1 MGEVN
6 IVNNGKPYF
15 FRFDIAKEGGMS
27 ARITDYLKT
36 RVNDN
41 GKKVPV
47 KWFDQGMVMNVHGMS
62 PFIQG
67 GVGHYTPD
75 DNNELLPGPDV
86 VYRDWQ
92 GTPADVTDDGMVYYT
107 LEDQFFCKQGQF
119 KGIFGL
125 RDSNGNVFSSVNIIF
140 EIQGND
146 FRIHQT
152 TEYYSS
158 ELEKMKSKFSNDTAQ
173 AVKDLYGKY
182 NSEVRLH
189 EGALQENTQSF
200 QLLSAQAASI
210 LSKLQTNDVITISKY
225 NQDKQA
231 DRNMLQTAL
240 SKINTSIE
248 GFPTADDLKNT
259 YPQGKNGIFM
269 AMDTGHGFVWW
280 NNSWTDCGQ
289 LMTMRDTGQAVY
301 KPYVDHLPLK
311 DHPDSENHPGDAS
324 WWAFNKIYPAGY
336 VSYVSLEITGDDDQ
350 KAIVGLVDKDTNK
363 VMALEEAN
371 GHGKLIIN
379 FNKVMDSSFYILIK
393 ASNFKFTNEEN
404 GIDYTVWQIA
414 SGDTGYDYVHLGQD
428 MNPKWLKG
436 NYTPYLDVAYISIS
450 EQLVNLYQN
459 QFNAENSS
467 VYDFDQYLDKGGYFF
482 GVEKGSGKQL
492 EHAPNNDTYGYY
504 SLIVLPINP
513 SFYIQLATT
522 YSAEHGA
529 NVSLRYV
536 GKKGDGSIDKSN
548 PQLNQWLQLYPDKH
562 IFTGQND
569 SRLDFDE
576 YTKKGGYFFG
586 TDENNPKLE
595 HAPNNDR
602 WGYYSLLVLPI
613 NESYFIQLAY
623 SYNAEHGSNMSF
635 RYLGINSDGSI
646 DKSNPPLN
654 QWQTFSGGNVSHN
667 KMFIAGDSITA
678 GHPYES
684 NTHLAYANEIG
695 RSLKYDVTRGAQ
707 NGAGWLYNNGIDGM
721 KIAENNDFK
730 QYNVALFA
738 FGTNDYGNNQPLG
751 QLGDVY
757 PEQKTFYGAVEYA
770 IKKIYESNPSIT
782 LIISTP
788 LIRVDQGDLTTKYA
802 LGIKNEAGYTLDQY
816 IQAEIDIC
824 KKFGINYIDNRQCPI
839 NALSAPSLLVDR
851 LHPNEEGYHVLGS
864 YLTSKVASIIRPYVE

>member
-1 MGEVN
+1 MTS
-6 IVNNGKPYF
+6 VNNGEPY
-15 FRFDIAKEGGMS
+15 
-27 ARITDYLKT
+27 YLKVDISKAGESAVSINNYIKM
-36 RVNDN
+36 RVFDN
-41 GKKVPV
+41 GKILPV
-47 KWFDQGMVMNVHGMS
+47 KWFDQNVVMNVNGMI
-62 PFIQG
+62 PFIEG
-67 GVGHYTPD
+67 SVGQFSTD
-75 DNNELLPGPDV
+75 DNDNIVMAPDAV
-86 VYRDWQ
+86 HRDWQ
-92 GTPADVTDDGMVYYT
+92 GTAANTRDGGWADYILTDQMFTEEGAFSGFIGLMDGNGRRLTSINIWFRV
-107 LEDQFFCKQGQF
+107 LGDNLF
-119 KGIFGL
+119 FGL
-125 RDSNGNVFSSVNIIF
+125 T
-140 EIQGND
+140 QK
-146 FRIHQT
+146 
-152 TEYYSS
+152 YYSDKI
-158 ELEKMKSKFSNDTAQ
+158 EKFIKQMQ
-173 AVKDLYGKY
+173 AKGDKAIDDLYQKY
-182 NSEVRLH
+182 NTEVRLH
-189 EGALQENTQSF
+189 EGALQESTQSL
-200 QLLSAQAASI
+200 QLLSTQATSI
-210 LSKLQTNDVITISKY
+210 LSKLETNDVITIDKY

-231 DRNMLQTAL
+231 DRNQLQTAL
-240 SKINTSIE
+240 SKLNTSIE
-248 GFPTADDLKNT
+248 GFPTAEDLKNK
-259 YPQGKNGIFM
+259 YPSGKDGIFVT
-269 AMDTGHGFVWW
+269 MDSGHGYIYW
-280 NNSWTDCGQ
+280 NGSWTDCGPLINVTDNGAIAYQ
-289 LMTMRDTGQAVY
+289 PFLD
-301 KPYVDHLPLK
+301 KLPLK
-311 DHPDSENHPGDAS
+311 THDVKDYLEGNNA
-324 WWAFNKIYPAGY
+324 WWAFNKVYKPGY
-336 VSYVSLEITGDDDQ
+336 VSYVSVEVPENT
-350 KAIVGLVDKDTNK
+350 KAIIALVDKDSNK
-363 VMALEEAN
+363 VIALNSLTGIGTLAIPFNMYIDKDFYVLLKAN
-371 GHGKLIIN
+371 K
-379 FNKVMDSSFYILIK
+379 
-393 ASNFKFTNEEN
+393 FKYLPEDT
-404 GIDYTVWQIA
+404 GIDYAAWDIYD
-414 SGDTGYDYVHLGQD
+414 GDTGDNYVSVGQD
-428 MNPKWLKG
+428 MNPQWKHG
-436 NYTPYLDVAYISIS
+436 SYTPKLTVAYVSLS

-459 QFNAENSS
+459 QFNAKNTS
-467 VYDFDQYLDKGGYFF
+467 VYDFDKYLDKGGYFF
-482 GVEKGSGKQL
+482 GVEKDSGKQL

-504 SLIVLPINP
+504 SLVVLPINP

-522 YSAEHGA
+522 YNAEHGR

-536 GKKGDGSIDKSN
+536 GKKGDVINKDN
-548 PQLNQWLQLYPDKH
+548 PVLNQWLQLYPDKH

-586 TDENNPKLE
+586 VDENNPKLE

-635 RYLGINSDGSI
+635 RYLGVNGDGSI

-654 QWQTFSGGNVSHN
+654 QWQTFSDGNVSHN
-667 KMFIAGDSITA
+667 KMFVAGDSITA

-684 NTHLAYANEIG
+684 NTHLAYASEIS
-695 RSLKYDVTRGAQ
+695 RALKFNVTRGAQ

-788 LIRVDQGDLTTKYA
+788 LIRVDKGDPSTKYA

-824 KKFGINYIDNRQCPI
+824 NKFGINYIDNRQCPI

-851 LHPNEEGYHVLGS
+851 LHPTEEGYHVLGS

>member
-1 MGEVN
+1 MTMTS
-6 IVNNGKPYF
+6 VNNGEPY
-15 FRFDIAKEGGMS
+15 
-27 ARITDYLKT
+27 YLKVDISKAGESNVSIDNYIKM
-36 RVNDN
+36 RVFDN
-41 GKKVPV
+41 GKVLPV
-47 KWFDQGMVMNVHGMS
+47 KWFDQNVVMNVNGMI
-62 PFIQG
+62 PFMEG
-67 GVGHYTPD
+67 SVGQFSTD
-75 DNNELLPGPDV
+75 DNDNIVMAPDAV
-86 VYRDWQ
+86 HRDWQ
-92 GTPADVTDDGMVYYT
+92 GTAANTRDGGWADYILTDQMFTEEGAFSGFIGLMDGNGRRLTSINIWFRV
-107 LEDQFFCKQGQF
+107 LGDNLL
-119 KGIFGL
+119 FGL
-125 RDSNGNVFSSVNIIF
+125 T
-140 EIQGND
+140 QK
-146 FRIHQT
+146 
-152 TEYYSS
+152 YYSDKI
-158 ELEKMKSKFSNDTAQ
+158 EKFIKQMQAKSDKAID
-173 AVKDLYGKY
+173 DLYHKY
-182 NSEVRLH
+182 NTEVRLH
-189 EGALQENTQSF
+189 EGALRESTQSL
-200 QLLSAQAASI
+200 QLLSTQAASI
-210 LSKLQTNDVITISKY
+210 LSKLETNDVITISKY

-231 DRNMLQTAL
+231 DRNMIQTTL

-248 GFPTADDLKNT
+248 GFPTAEDLKNA
-259 YPQGKNGIFM
+259 YPDGKDGIFI
-269 AMDTGHGFVWW
+269 AMDSGHGYIYW
-280 NNSWTDCGQ
+280 NGSWTDCGSLVNVNDDGYSAYQ
-289 LMTMRDTGQAVY
+289 
-301 KPYVDHLPLK
+301 PYFDRLPLK
-311 DHPDSENHPGDAS
+311 SHTQADYQEGNNA
-324 WWAFNKIYPAGY
+324 WWAFNKAYKPGYVGY
-336 VSYVSLEITGDDDQ
+336 VSVEVPEET
-350 KAIVGLVDKDTNK
+350 KAIIALVDKDSNK
-363 VMALEEAN
+363 VIALNSLTGTGTLA
-371 GHGKLIIN
+371 IP
-379 FNKVMDSSFYILIK
+379 FNTYVKNDFYILLK
-393 ASNFKFTNEEN
+393 ANKFAFVSEDN
-404 GIDYTVWQIA
+404 GIDYA
-414 SGDTGYDYVHLGQD
+414 SWGIYDGDTGDNYVSVGQD
-428 MNPKWLKG
+428 MNPQWQHG
-436 NYTPYLDVAYISIS
+436 SYTPKLTVAYVSLS

-459 QFNAENSS
+459 QFNAKNTSI
-467 VYDFDQYLDKGGYFF
+467 YDFDKYLDKGGYFF
-482 GVEKGSGKQL
+482 GVEKDSGKQL
-492 EHAPNNDTYGYY
+492 EHAPNDDTYGYY

-522 YSAEHGA
+522 YNAEHGR

-536 GKKGDGSIDKSN
+536 GKKGDVINKDN
-548 PQLNQWLQLYPDKH
+548 PVLNQWLQLYPDKH

-586 TDENNPKLE
+586 VDENNPKLE

-635 RYLGINSDGSI
+635 RYLGLNSDGSI
-646 DKSNPPLN
+646 DKSNPALN

-667 KMFIAGDSITA
+667 KMFVAGDSITA

-684 NTHLAYANEIG
+684 NTHLAYASEIS
-695 RSLKYDVTRGAQ
+695 RALKYDVTRGAQ

-757 PEQKTFYGAVEYA
+757 PEQKTFYGAIEYA

-788 LIRVDQGDLTTKYA
+788 LIRVDQGDPSTKYA

-839 NALSAPSLLVDR
+839 NTLSAPSLLVDR
-851 LHPNEEGYHVLGS
+851 LHPTEEGYHVLGS

>member
-1 MGEVN
+1 MTMTS
-6 IVNNGKPYF
+6 VNNGEPY
-15 FRFDIAKEGGMS
+15 
-27 ARITDYLKT
+27 YLKVDISKAGESAVSINNYIKM
-36 RVNDN
+36 RVFDN
-41 GKKVPV
+41 GKILPV
-47 KWFDQGMVMNVHGMS
+47 KWFDQNVVMNVNGMI
-62 PFIQG
+62 PFIEG
-67 GVGHYTPD
+67 SVGQFSTD
-75 DNNELLPGPDV
+75 DNDNIVMAPDAV
-86 VYRDWQ
+86 HRDWQ
-92 GTPADVTDDGMVYYT
+92 GTAANTRDGGWADYILTDQMFTEEGAFSGFIGLMDGNGRRLTSINIWFRV
-107 LEDQFFCKQGQF
+107 LGDNLF
-119 KGIFGL
+119 FGL
-125 RDSNGNVFSSVNIIF
+125 T
-140 EIQGND
+140 QK
-146 FRIHQT
+146 
-152 TEYYSS
+152 YYSDKI
-158 ELEKMKSKFSNDTAQ
+158 EKFIKQMQ
-173 AVKDLYGKY
+173 AKGDKAIDDLYQKY
-182 NSEVRLH
+182 NTEVRLH
-189 EGALQENTQSF
+189 EGALQESTQSL
-200 QLLSAQAASI
+200 QLLSTQATSI
-210 LSKLQTNDVITISKY
+210 LSKLETNDVITIDKY

-231 DRNMLQTAL
+231 DRNQLQTAL
-240 SKINTSIE
+240 SKLNTSIE
-248 GFPTADDLKNT
+248 GFPTAEDLKNK
-259 YPQGKNGIFM
+259 YPSGKDGIFVT
-269 AMDTGHGFVWW
+269 MDSGHGYIYW
-280 NNSWTDCGQ
+280 NGSWTDCGPLINVTDNGAIAYQ
-289 LMTMRDTGQAVY
+289 PFLD
-301 KPYVDHLPLK
+301 KLPLK
-311 DHPDSENHPGDAS
+311 THDVKDYLEGNNA
-324 WWAFNKIYPAGY
+324 WWAFNKVYKPGY
-336 VSYVSLEITGDDDQ
+336 VSYVSVEVPENT
-350 KAIVGLVDKDTNK
+350 KAIIALVDKDSNK
-363 VMALEEAN
+363 VIALNSLTGIGTLAIPFNMYIDKDFYVLLKAN
-371 GHGKLIIN
+371 K
-379 FNKVMDSSFYILIK
+379 
-393 ASNFKFTNEEN
+393 FKYLPEDT
-404 GIDYTVWQIA
+404 GIDYAAWDIYD
-414 SGDTGYDYVHLGQD
+414 GDTGDNYVSVGQD
-428 MNPKWLKG
+428 MNPQWKHG
-436 NYTPYLDVAYISIS
+436 SYTPKLTVAYVSLS

-459 QFNAENSS
+459 QFNAKNTS
-467 VYDFDQYLDKGGYFF
+467 VYDFDKYLDKGGYFF
-482 GVEKGSGKQL
+482 GVEKDSGKQL

-504 SLIVLPINP
+504 SLVVLPINP

-522 YSAEHGA
+522 YNAEHGR

-536 GKKGDGSIDKSN
+536 GKKGDVINKDN
-548 PQLNQWLQLYPDKH
+548 PVLNQWLQLYPDKH

-586 TDENNPKLE
+586 VDENNPKLE

-635 RYLGINSDGSI
+635 RYLGVNGDGSI

-654 QWQTFSGGNVSHN
+654 QWQTFSDGNVSHN
-667 KMFIAGDSITA
+667 KMFVAGDSITA

-684 NTHLAYANEIG
+684 NTHLAYASEIS
-695 RSLKYDVTRGAQ
+695 RALKFNVTRGAQ

-788 LIRVDQGDLTTKYA
+788 LIRVDKGDPSTKYA

-824 KKFGINYIDNRQCPI
+824 NKFGINYIDNRQCPI

-851 LHPNEEGYHVLGS
+851 LHPTEEGYHVLGS

>member
-1 MGEVN
+1 MTMTS
-6 IVNNGKPYF
+6 INNGEPY
-15 FRFDIAKEGGMS
+15 
-27 ARITDYLKT
+27 YLKADISKAGESNVSINNYIKM
-36 RVNDN
+36 RVFDN
-41 GKKVPV
+41 GKVLPV
-47 KWFDQGMVMNVHGMS
+47 KWFDQNVVMNVNGMI
-62 PFIQG
+62 PFIEG
-67 GVGHYTPD
+67 SVGQFHTDENDNIVMAPD
-75 DNNELLPGPDV
+75 AV
-86 VYRDWQ
+86 HRDWQ
-92 GTPADVTDDGMVYYT
+92 GTAANTRDGGWADYILTDQMFTEEGAFFGFIGLMDGNGRRLTSINIWFRV
-107 LEDQFFCKQGQF
+107 LGDNLV
-119 KGIFGL
+119 FGL
-125 RDSNGNVFSSVNIIF
+125 T
-140 EIQGND
+140 QK
-146 FRIHQT
+146 
-152 TEYYSS
+152 YYSDKI
-158 ELEKMKSKFSNDTAQ
+158 EKFIKQMQ
-173 AVKDLYGKY
+173 AKGDKAIDDLYQKY
-182 NSEVRLH
+182 NTEVRLH
-189 EGALQENTQSF
+189 EGALQESTQSL
-200 QLLSAQAASI
+200 QLLSTQAASI
-210 LSKLQTNDVITISKY
+210 LSKLETNDVITISKY
-225 NQDKQA
+225 NQDKQT
-231 DRNMLQTAL
+231 DRNMIQTTL
-240 SKINTSIE
+240 SKINTAIE
-248 GFPTADDLKNT
+248 GFPTAEDLKKA
-259 YPQGKNGIFM
+259 YPNGKDGIFI
-269 AMDTGHGFVWW
+269 AMDSGHGYIYW
-280 NNSWTDCGQ
+280 NGSWTDCGSLVNVTDNGYSAYQ
-289 LMTMRDTGQAVY
+289 
-301 KPYVDHLPLK
+301 PYFDRLPLK
-311 DHPDSENHPGDAS
+311 SYIQADYQEGNNA
-324 WWAFNKIYPAGY
+324 WWAFNKVYKPGYVGY
-336 VSYVSLEITGDDDQ
+336 VSIEVSEET
-350 KAIVGLVDKDTNK
+350 KAIIALVDKDSNK
-363 VMALEEAN
+363 VIALNSLTGTGTLA
-371 GHGKLIIN
+371 IP
-379 FNKVMDSSFYILIK
+379 FNTYVKNDFYILMK
-393 ASNFKFTNEEN
+393 ANKFAFVSEDN
-404 GIDYTVWQIA
+404 GIDYAVWEIYD
-414 SGDTGYDYVHLGQD
+414 GDTGDNYVSVGQD
-428 MNPKWLKG
+428 MNPQWKHG
-436 NYTPYLDVAYISIS
+436 SYTPKLTVAYVSLS

-459 QFNAENSS
+459 QFNAKNTSI
-467 VYDFDQYLDKGGYFF
+467 YDFDQYLDKGGYFF
-482 GVEKGSGKQL
+482 GVEKDSGKQL

-504 SLIVLPINP
+504 SLIVLPINQ

-522 YSAEHGA
+522 YGAEHGA
-529 NVSLRYV
+529 SVSLRYV
-536 GKKGDGSIDKSN
+536 GKKDGVINKDN
-548 PQLNQWLQLYPDKH
+548 PALNQWLQIYPDKH

-586 TDENNPKLE
+586 IDENNPKLE

-667 KMFIAGDSITA
+667 KMFVAGDSITA

-695 RSLKYDVTRGAQ
+695 RSLKYDITRGAQ

-721 KIAENNDFK
+721 EIAENNDFK

-824 KKFGINYIDNRQCPI
+824 KKYGINYIDNRQCPI

>member
-1 MGEVN
+1 MTS
-6 IVNNGKPYF
+6 VNNGEPY
-15 FRFDIAKEGGMS
+15 
-27 ARITDYLKT
+27 YLKVDISKAGQST
-36 RVNDN
+36 VSINDYIKMRVFDN
-41 GKKVPV
+41 GKVLPV
-47 KWFDQGMVMNVHGMS
+47 KWFDQNVVMNVNGMIPFIEGSVGQFSTDDDDNIVMS
-62 PFIQG
+62 PDA
-67 GVGHYTPD
+67 VH
-75 DNNELLPGPDV
+75 
-86 VYRDWQ
+86 RDWQ
-92 GTPADVTDDGMVYYT
+92 GSAANTRDGGWADYILTDQMFTEEGAFSGFIGLMDGNGRRLTSINIWFRV
-107 LEDQFFCKQGQF
+107 LGDNLV
-119 KGIFGL
+119 FGL
-125 RDSNGNVFSSVNIIF
+125 T
-140 EIQGND
+140 QK
-146 FRIHQT
+146 
-152 TEYYSS
+152 YYSDKI
-158 ELEKMKSKFSNDTAQ
+158 EKFIKQMQ
-173 AVKDLYGKY
+173 AKGDKAIDDLYQKY
-182 NSEVRLH
+182 NTEVRLH
-189 EGALQENTQSF
+189 EGALQESTQSL
-200 QLLSAQAASI
+200 QLLSTQAASI
-210 LSKLQTNDVITISKY
+210 LSKLETNDVITISKY

-248 GFPTADDLKNT
+248 GFPTAEDIKT
-259 YPQGKNGIFM
+259 AYPNGKDGVFI
-269 AMDTGHGFVWW
+269 AMDSGHGYIYW
-280 NNSWTDCGQ
+280 NGSWTDCGP
-289 LMTMRDTGQAVY
+289 LMNITDNGAIAYQ
-301 KPYVDHLPLK
+301 PFLDSLPLK
-311 DHPDSENHPGDAS
+311 QHDAKDYQEGNNA
-324 WWAFNKIYPAGY
+324 WWAFNKVYKPGY
-336 VSYVSLEITGDDDQ
+336 VSYVSVEVPENT
-350 KAIVGLVDKDTNK
+350 KAIIALVDKDSNK
-363 VMALEEAN
+363 VIALNSLTGIGTLAIPFNMYIDKDFYVLLKAN
-371 GHGKLIIN
+371 K
-379 FNKVMDSSFYILIK
+379 
-393 ASNFKFTNEEN
+393 FKYLPEDT
-404 GIDYTVWQIA
+404 GIDYAAWDIYD
-414 SGDTGYDYVHLGQD
+414 GDTGDNYVSVGQD
-428 MNPKWLKG
+428 MNPQWKHG
-436 NYTPYLDVAYISIS
+436 SYTPKLTVAYVSLS

-459 QFNAENSS
+459 QFNAKNTS
-467 VYDFDQYLDKGGYFF
+467 VYDFDKYLDKGGYFF
-482 GVEKGSGKQL
+482 GVEKDSGKQL
-492 EHAPNNDTYGYY
+492 EHAPNNDVYGYY

-522 YSAEHGA
+522 YNAEHGR

-536 GKKGDGSIDKSN
+536 GKKGDVINKDN
-548 PQLNQWLQLYPDKH
+548 PALNQWLQIYPDKH

-576 YTKKGGYFFG
+576 YTKKGGYFFS

-635 RYLGINSDGSI
+635 RYLGVNSDGSI
-646 DKSNPPLN
+646 DKSNPALN
-654 QWQTFSGGNVSHN
+654 QWQTFSDGNVSHN
-667 KMFIAGDSITA
+667 KMFVAGDSITA

-684 NTHLAYANEIG
+684 ETYLAYASEIS
-695 RSLKYDVTRGAQ
+695 RALKYEVTRGAQ

>member
-1 MGEVN
+1 MTMTS
-6 IVNNGKPYF
+6 VNNGEPYF
-15 FRFDIAKEGGMS
+15 LKADISKAGQS
-27 ARITDYLKT
+27 NASINDYIKM
-36 RVNDN
+36 RVADN
-41 GKKVPV
+41 GKILPV
-47 KWFDQGMVMNVHGMS
+47 QWYDQGRVMNVNGMI
-62 PFIQG
+62 PFIEG
-67 GVGHYTPD
+67 AVGQWSTDENDNIVMAPD
-75 DNNELLPGPDV
+75 AD
-86 VYRDWQ
+86 YRDWQ
-92 GTPADVTDDGMVYYT
+92 GSAANTRDGGWADYILTDQMFT
-107 LEDQFFCKQGQF
+107 Q
-119 KGIFGL
+119 KGIFYGKIGL
-125 RDSNGNVFSSVNIIF
+125 MDGNGRRLTSIDIW
-140 EIQGND
+140 
-146 FRIHQT
+146 FRVLGDDVMFGLT
-152 TEYYSS
+152 GKYYSARV
-158 ELEKMKSKFSNDTAQ
+158 EKLIRQIEAKSDQ
-173 AVKDLYGKY
+173 AINDLYQKY
-182 NSEVRLH
+182 NSEVKLH

-248 GFPTADDLKNT
+248 GFPTAEDLKT
-259 YPQGKNGIFM
+259 AYPNGKDGVFI
-269 AMDTGHGFVWW
+269 AMDSGHGYIYW
-280 NNSWTDCGQ
+280 NGSWTDCGPLINVTDNGAIAYQ
-289 LMTMRDTGQAVY
+289 PFLD
-301 KPYVDHLPLK
+301 KLPLK
-311 DHPDSENHPGDAS
+311 THDVKDYLEGNNA
-324 WWAFNKIYPAGY
+324 WWAFNKIYKPGY
-336 VSYVSLEITGDDDQ
+336 VSYVSVEVPENT
-350 KAIVGLVDKDTNK
+350 KAIIALVDKDSNK
-363 VMALEEAN
+363 VIALNSLTGIGTLAIPFNMYIDKDFYVLLKAN
-371 GHGKLIIN
+371 K
-379 FNKVMDSSFYILIK
+379 
-393 ASNFKFTNEEN
+393 FKYLPEDT
-404 GIDYTVWQIA
+404 GIDYAAWDIYD
-414 SGDTGYDYVHLGQD
+414 GDTGDNYVSVGQD
-428 MNPKWLKG
+428 MNPQWKHG
-436 NYTPYLDVAYISIS
+436 SYTPKLTVAYVSLS

-459 QFNAENSS
+459 QFNAKNTS
-467 VYDFDQYLDKGGYFF
+467 VYDFDKYLDKGGYFF
-482 GVEKGSGKQL
+482 GVEKDSGKQL

-504 SLIVLPINP
+504 SLIVLPINQ

-522 YSAEHGA
+522 YGAEHGA
-529 NVSLRYV
+529 SVSLRYV
-536 GKKGDGSIDKSN
+536 GKKDGVINKDN
-548 PQLNQWLQLYPDKH
+548 PALNQWLQIYPDKH

-667 KMFIAGDSITA
+667 KMFVAGDSITA

-757 PEQKTFYGAVEYA
+757 PEQKTFYGAVEYS

-824 KKFGINYIDNRQCPI
+824 KRYGINYIDNRQCPI

>member
-1 MGEVN
+1 MDTIN
-6 IVNNGKPYF
+6 LVNNGKPYF
-15 FRFDIAKEGGMS
+15 FRLDIAKESGQI
-27 ARITDYLKT
+27 ARFTDWIKT
-36 RVNDN
+36 RVSDN
-41 GKKVPV
+41 GKKVPIQ
-47 KWFDQGMVMNVHGMS
+47 WYDQGTVMNVHGFY
-62 PFIQG
+62 PFIEG
-67 GVGHYTPD
+67 GVGKWIKD
-75 DNNELLPGPDV
+75 DDTGELVPSTDV
-86 VYRDWQ
+86 VYRTWQ
-92 GTPADVTDDGMVYYT
+92 GTPADTSDNGIAYYT
-107 LEDQFFCKQGQF
+107 LEDQFFTKQGEF
-119 KGIFGL
+119 VGTFGL
-125 RDSNGNVFSSVNIIF
+125 RDDNGNNLTSVNLVFSIL
-140 EIQGND
+140 GND
-146 FRIHQT
+146 LRLTQAKD
-152 TEYYSS
+152 YYIKD
-158 ELEKMKSKFSNDTAQ
+158 LENLKRKFENDGKQ
-173 AVKDLYGKY
+173 AVDDLYQKY
-182 NSEVRLH
+182 NTEVKLH
-189 EGALQENTQSF
+189 EGALQEDTKAL
-200 QLLSAQAASI
+200 QLLSAQTASI
-210 LSKLQTNDVITISKY
+210 LSKLKTNDVVTISKY
-225 NQDKQA
+225 DQDKQA
-231 DRNMLQTAL
+231 DRNMIQTAL
-240 SKINTSIE
+240 SKINTAIE
-248 GFPTADDLKNT
+248 GFPTAEDLKKA
-259 YPQGKNGIFM
+259 YPNGKDGIFVT
-269 AMDTGHGFVWW
+269 MDSGHGYIYW
-280 NNSWTDCGQ
+280 NGSWTDCGPLINVTDNGAIAYQ
-289 LMTMRDTGQAVY
+289 PFLD
-301 KPYVDHLPLK
+301 KLPLK
-311 DHPDSENHPGDAS
+311 THDVKDYLEGNNA
-324 WWAFNKIYPAGY
+324 WWAFNKIYKPGY
-336 VSYVSLEITGDDDQ
+336 VSYVSVEVPENT
-350 KAIVGLVDKDTNK
+350 KAIIALVDKDSNK
-363 VMALEEAN
+363 VIALNSLTGIGTLAIPFNMYIDKDFYVLLKAN
-371 GHGKLIIN
+371 K
-379 FNKVMDSSFYILIK
+379 
-393 ASNFKFTNEEN
+393 FKYLPEDTV
-404 GIDYTVWQIA
+404 IDYAAWDIYD
-414 SGDTGYDYVHLGQD
+414 GDTGDNYVSVGQD
-428 MNPKWLKG
+428 MNPQWKHG
-436 NYTPYLDVAYISIS
+436 SYTPKLTVAYVSLS
-450 EQLVNLYQN
+450 QQLVDLHNN
-459 QFNAENSS
+459 QFYAKNSS
-467 VYDFDQYLDKGGYFF
+467 VYDFDQYLNKGGYFF
-482 GVEKGSGKQL
+482 GVEKDSGKQL

-548 PQLNQWLQLYPDKH
+548 PPLNQWLQLYPDKH

-586 TDENNPKLE
+586 TDETNPKLG
-595 HAPNNDR
+595 HAPNNDT

-635 RYLGINSDGSI
+635 RYLGINSDGSV

-695 RSLKYDVTRGAQ
+695 RSLKYDITRGAQ

-788 LIRVDQGDLTTKYA
+788 LIRVDQGDITTKYA

-824 KKFGINYIDNRQCPI
+824 KKYGINYIDNRQCPI